1 MNKHDNVSIRI
12 PTSKRLRVL
21 LVAFFVVK
29 ILIDFTRLFFDKS
42 HFVAFALLILFPI
55 VGICYI
61 IQVLREREVIP
72 RLLVVLSILGICL
85 FVALAYFEYYRDF
98 IGGAAF

>member
-1 MNKHDNVSIRI
+1 M
-12 PTSKRLRVL
+12 RVL